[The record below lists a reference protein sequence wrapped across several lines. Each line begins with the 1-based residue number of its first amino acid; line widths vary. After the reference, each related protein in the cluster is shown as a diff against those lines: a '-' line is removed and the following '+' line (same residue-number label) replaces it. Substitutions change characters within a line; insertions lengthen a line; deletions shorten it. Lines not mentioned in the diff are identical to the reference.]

1 MRCCS
6 KFMRFL
12 VFPAAVLLPVVPV
25 RADGAAEPV
34 QVQMRNIALHV
45 TETAILKVRRLR
57 GELVSTKAGAPPVF
71 DDKNSFAV
79 KIDSAEIAISVDS
92 LSQLMNGYVF
102 NYEGAPLEKLQIT
115 TEGSNLRIRGTL
127 KKGVAVPFTIVSTA
141 RVDPD
146 GSLRLHPQ
154 SIKTL
159 GIPSK
164 GLLDFIGLDL
174 EKLVKVNASRG
185 VRIDGDDFVLQPN
198 GLLPPPRING
208 HLQAVRIEPGT
219 VVQIFGPGQAKPLTP
234 PEANTNYMY
243 YRGGVL
249 RFGKLT
255 MTDTD
260 MELIDQHPQ
269 DPFDFFQDRYEEQLV
284 AGYSKNTRAHGL
296 KVYMPDY
303 KSLPHR

>member
-1 MRCCS
+1 MRCRPKVMHS
-6 KFMRFL
+6 L
-12 VFPAAVLLPVVPV
+12 LLAVLALSPVSV
-25 RADGAAEPV
+25 RTDGAAEPV

-45 TETAILKVRRLR
+45 DASTILNVRRLR
-57 GELVSTKAGAPPVF
+57 GQLISTKTGAPPVF
-71 DDKNSFAV
+71 DDKNSFTV
-79 KIDSAEIAISVDS
+79 KIDSAEIAIGVNS

-102 NYEGAPLEKLQIT
+102 NYKGAPLEKLQVT
-115 TEGSNLRIRGTL
+115 TEGTNLRIKGTL
-127 KKGVAVPFTIVSTA
+127 KKGVSVPFTIVSSA

-174 EKLVKVNASRG
+174 QKVIKVNADRG
-185 VRIDGDDFVLQPN
+185 VRIDGDDFILRPN
-198 GLLPPPRING
+198 ALLPPPRIDG

-219 VVQIFGPGQAKPLTP
+219 VVQVFGPGTAKALAP
-234 PEANTNYMY
+234 PEPNTNYMY
-243 YRGGVL
+243 YRGGIL

-303 KSLPHR
+303 ASLRRR

>member
-1 MRCCS
+1 MRCRLKVIS
-6 KFMRFL
+6 AL
-12 VFPAAVLLPVVPV
+12 AVAAAILSSVWLF
-25 RADGAAEPV
+25 ADGVAEPV
-34 QVQMRNIALHV
+34 EVQMRNIALHV
-45 TETAILKVRRLR
+45 DARTILNVRRLR
-57 GELVSTKAGAPPVF
+57 GQLISTKPGEPPVF
-71 DDKNSFAV
+71 DDKNSFIV
-79 KIDSAEIAISVDS
+79 KIDSAEIAMRVES

-102 NYEGAPLEKLQIT
+102 NYKGAPLEKLQVT
-115 TEGSNLRIRGTL
+115 TEGANLRIKGTL
-127 KKGVAVPFTIVSTA
+127 KKGVSVPFTIVSSA
-141 RVDPD
+141 HVDPD

-174 EKLVKVNASRG
+174 QKLIKVNADRG
-185 VRIDGDDFVLQPN
+185 VRIDGDDFILQPN
-198 GLLPPPRING
+198 RLLPPPRIDG

-219 VVQIFGPGQAKPLTP
+219 VVQVFGPGTAKPLSP
-234 PEANTNYMY
+234 PEPNTNYMY

-255 MTDTD
+255 MSDTD

-303 KSLPHR
+303 ASLRRR